1 MANHAQAE
9 FQILKK
15 ESQDS
20 VVIEFSQE
28 IIALCDKFHKSG
40 QSGGSAPFVAE
51 AIVSTLRKLM
61 LFQPISPLTGGDEE
75 WSDITE
81 MCGEEVTFQ
90 NKRDSRVFKYGNGES
105 CKEWSDITEMCGE
118 EVTFQNKRDS
128 RVFKY
133 GNGEACMV
141 SAIVAESENG
151 SCWSG
156 SFWKSKED
164 LLTGNKDL
172 KIKSA
177 QKIKAFPFTPKTFHV
192 KVSDVQIEGDNYEM
206 CCTDSGQLKKALDYF
221 EK

>member
-1 MANHAQAE
+1 MENHAQAE
-9 FQILKK
+9 FEILKK

-20 VVIEFSQE
+20 VVIEFEKE
-28 IIALCDKFHKSG
+28 IISLCNKFHKSG

-51 AIVSTLRKLM
+51 AIASTLRKLM
-61 LFQPISPLTGGDEE
+61 LFQPISPLTGGDE
-75 WSDITE
+75 
-81 MCGEEVTFQ
+81 
-90 NKRDSRVFKYGNGES
+90 
-105 CKEWSDITEMCGE
+105 EWSDITEMCGE

-192 KVSDVQIEGDNYEM
+192 KVSDVQIEGDDYEM
-206 CCTDSGQLKKALDYF
+206 CCIDSEQLKKALGYF